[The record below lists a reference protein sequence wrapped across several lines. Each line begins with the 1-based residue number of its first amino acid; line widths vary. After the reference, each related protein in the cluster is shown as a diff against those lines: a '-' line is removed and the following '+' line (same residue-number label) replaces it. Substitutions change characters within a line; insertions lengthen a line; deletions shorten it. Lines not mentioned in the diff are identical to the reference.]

1 MARGVKV
8 SEATREKIIAA
19 HNTGESKG
27 AIAKLF
33 KLSKSTV
40 CGIINKYEKEKPDE
54 VEQVRTQKK
63 IEYIEEASNVVKG
76 LLAVLE
82 RRVAT
87 ILKDEDVL
95 EEIIDII
102 SDSDLTDRSKN
113 SLIGKMSSIMSPKL
127 TELTTAFGTIYDKL
141 EKIKL
146 DAPDANGGGVIEITE
161 VNPLERPEVTGDE

>member
-1 MARGVKV
+1 M
-8 SEATREKIIAA
+8 SDATREKIIAA

-33 KLSKSTV
+33 ELSKSTV
-40 CGIINKYEKEKPDE
+40 CGIINKYEAEKPDE
-54 VEQVRTQKK
+54 VEQVRIQKK
-63 IEYIEEASNVVKG
+63 TEYIEQASNVVNG

-87 ILKDEDVL
+87 ILENEDAID
-95 EEIIDII
+95 EIIDII
-102 SDSDLTDRSKN
+102 NDSDLTDKSKN
-113 SLIGKMSSIMSPKL
+113 SLVGKMSSIMSPKL

-146 DAPDANGGGVIEITE
+146 DEGSQPEGCGVVEVTRTIEIT
-161 VNPLERPEVTGDE
+161 PPEDGELDE